1 MLLPLNAPRH
11 VVQRRTLWVLAGAQ
25 VFGGLGVG
33 SAITVGGLIAED
45 VSGSTSLSGL
55 AQTATVLGA
64 AAAALPMARLMSAR
78 GRRPGLV
85 AGYGVAML
93 GAVAVVVG
101 SKAASFPLVLIGAML
116 LGSGTATNLQ
126 SRYAATDLA
135 LAAHRARAL
144 STVVWAT
151 TVGVVLGPNLA
162 GPGGAVAR
170 SVGLP
175 PLAGPVLL
183 SIAAFVVAA
192 GLLFLG
198 LRPDPLLEARR
209 LHGEASGEVSVVPPH
224 ASLVD
229 ALSVI
234 RRSPLAVLGIV
245 TIALG
250 HTVMVS
256 VMVMTPVHL
265 RHHDASLRIIGLVI
279 SVHVAGMFA
288 LAPVVG
294 WLTDRLGRLP
304 VVLLAQVL
312 LVAAVAVGGTAAAHA
327 HTVIA
332 VALLL
337 LGLGWSC
344 ALVSGSTLL
353 SESVPDDARPS
364 VQGAADF
371 VMGMSGAAGGALAGA
386 VVAGPGYGALNAL
399 AGLLV
404 LPVVVLVVR
413 SRARPDASRSD
424 VFEVAVGAPGVG
436 GS

>member
-1 MLLPLNAPRH
+1 
-11 VVQRRTLWVLAGAQ
+11 LWVLAGAQ

-33 SAITVGGLIAED
+33 SGITVGGLIAED

-85 AGYGVAML
+85 AGYSVAML
-93 GAVAVVVG
+93 GALVVVVG
-101 SKAASFPLVLIGAML
+101 SSTVSFPLVLIGAML

-175 PLAGPVLL
+175 PLSGPVLF
-183 SIAAFVVAA
+183 SIVAFVVAA

-209 LHGEASGEVSVVPPH
+209 LHGGASGELSVAPPH
-224 ASLVD
+224 ASLLD
-229 ALSVI
+229 TLSVI
-234 RRSPLAVLGIV
+234 RRSRLAVLGIV

-265 RHHDASLRIIGLVI
+265 RHHDATLRVIGLVI
-279 SVHVAGMFA
+279 SVHVAGMYA
-288 LAPVVG
+288 LSPVVG
-294 WLTDRLGRLP
+294 WLTDKLGRLP

-312 LVAAVAVGGTAAAHA
+312 LVAAVAVGGTAAEHA
-327 HTVIA
+327 HSTIA
-332 VALLL
+332 MALLL

-344 ALVSGSTLL
+344 ALVAGSTLL
-353 SESVPDDARPS
+353 SEAVPDEARPS

-371 VMGMSGAAGGALAGA
+371 VMGMSGAAGGALAGT

-404 LPVVVLVVR
+404 LPVVLLVLR
-413 SRARPDASRSD
+413 SRARRDAGRST
-424 VFEVAVGAPGVG
+424 VVEVAAGPPLDL
-436 GS
+436 